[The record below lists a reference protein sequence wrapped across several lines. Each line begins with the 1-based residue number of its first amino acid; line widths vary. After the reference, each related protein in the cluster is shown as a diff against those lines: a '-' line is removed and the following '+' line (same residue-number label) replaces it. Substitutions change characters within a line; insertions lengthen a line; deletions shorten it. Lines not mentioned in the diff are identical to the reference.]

1 MSIWNDL
8 SWIESIRTPAL
19 SLFFENISLAG
30 YPTFLI
36 LFISFGY
43 FYWSPSRFS
52 RIAMMLFISGLI
64 NGFLKDYFQDP
75 RPMIELMLDP
85 KVGTSYGWPS
95 GHAQI
100 AVTLWGLIAYELKD
114 IKITIGAGLLIFLIA
129 FSRMYLGVHDLGD
142 VVSGLIIG
150 FIILAIWHLAVIH
163 EVYKSISTKSWIIVI
178 AAFQLLIYYFYPVH
192 EGHEANVWFLGV
204 MMGWFIGVSKI
215 HLNSGS
221 IKKLLLSLVSIVIVF
236 FGMISI
242 SRIEASIEITG
253 LLGIIYSY
261 SLGLIFSIFVTWIIP
276 RFWRLFNL
284 ASLKPKITQ

>member
-8 SWIESIRTPAL
+8 SWVEGIRTPAL
-19 SLFFENISLAG
+19 SVFFENISLAG

-43 FYWSPSRFS
+43 FFWSPSRFS

-64 NGFLKDYFQDP
+64 NGFLKDFFQDP
-75 RPMIELMLDP
+75 RPLIELMLDP

-114 IKITIGAGLLIFLIA
+114 KRATIGAGILIFLIA

-142 VVSGLIIG
+142 VISGLIIG
-150 FIILAIWHLAVIH
+150 TIILAIWHLAVI
-163 EVYKSISTKSWIIVI
+163 YKIYESLSKKSWMMVIGLFQII
-178 AAFQLLIYYFYPVH
+178 IYYFYPVH

-204 MMGWFIGVSKI
+204 MMGWFIGSSDI
-215 HLNSGS
+215 HLNSGRV
-221 IKKLLLSLVSIVIVF
+221 KKLFLSLASIVVVFIGMVSI
-236 FGMISI
+236 SQL
-242 SRIEASIEITG
+242 EANIATTG
-253 LLGIIYSY
+253 LLGIFYSY
-261 SLGLIFSIFVTWIIP
+261 ALGLIFSILVTWIIP
-276 RFWRLFNL
+276 RFWKLFNL
-284 ASLKPKITQ
+284 AF

>member
-8 SWIESIRTPAL
+8 SWVEGIRTPAL
-19 SLFFENISLAG
+19 SVFFENISLAG

-43 FYWSPSRFS
+43 FFWSPSRFS

-64 NGFLKDYFQDP
+64 NGFLKDFFQDP
-75 RPMIELMLDP
+75 RPLIELMLDP

-114 IKITIGAGLLIFLIA
+114 KRATIGAGILIFLIA

-142 VVSGLIIG
+142 VISGLIIG
-150 FIILAIWHLAVIH
+150 TIILAIWHLAVI
-163 EVYKSISTKSWIIVI
+163 YKIYESLSKKSWMMVIGLFQII
-178 AAFQLLIYYFYPVH
+178 IYYFYPVH

-204 MMGWFIGVSKI
+204 MMGWFIGSSDI
-215 HLNSGS
+215 HLNSGRV
-221 IKKLLLSLVSIVIVF
+221 KKLFLSLASIVVVFIGMVSI
-236 FGMISI
+236 SQL
-242 SRIEASIEITG
+242 EANIATIG
-253 LLGIIYSY
+253 LLGIFYSY
-261 SLGLIFSIFVTWIIP
+261 ALGLIFSILVTWIIP
-276 RFWRLFNL
+276 RFWKLFNL
-284 ASLKPKITQ
+284 AH

>member
-8 SWIESIRTPAL
+8 SWVEGIRTPAL
-19 SLFFENISLAG
+19 SVFFENISLAG

-43 FYWSPSRFS
+43 FFWSPSRFS

-64 NGFLKDYFQDP
+64 NGFLKDFFQDP
-75 RPMIELMLDP
+75 RPLIELMLDP

-114 IKITIGAGLLIFLIA
+114 KRATIGAGILIFLIA

-142 VVSGLIIG
+142 VISGLIIG
-150 FIILAIWHLAVIH
+150 TIILAIWHLAVI
-163 EVYKSISTKSWIIVI
+163 YKIYESLSKKSWMMVIGLFQII
-178 AAFQLLIYYFYPVH
+178 IYYFYPVH

-204 MMGWFIGVSKI
+204 MMGWFIGSSDI
-215 HLNSGS
+215 HLNSGRV
-221 IKKLLLSLVSIVIVF
+221 KKLFLSLASIVVVFIGMVSI
-236 FGMISI
+236 SQL
-242 SRIEASIEITG
+242 EANIATTG
-253 LLGIIYSY
+253 LLGIFYSY
-261 SLGLIFSIFVTWIIP
+261 ALGLIFSILVTWIIP
-276 RFWRLFNL
+276 RFWKLFNL
-284 ASLKPKITQ
+284 AN

>member
-8 SWIESIRTPAL
+8 SWVEGIRTPAL
-19 SLFFENISLAG
+19 SVFFENISLAG

-43 FYWSPSRFS
+43 FFWSPSRFS

-64 NGFLKDYFQDP
+64 NGFLKDFFQDP
-75 RPMIELMLDP
+75 RPLIELMLDP

-114 IKITIGAGLLIFLIA
+114 KRATIGAGILIFLIA

-142 VVSGLIIG
+142 VISGLIIG
-150 FIILAIWHLAVIH
+150 TIILAIWHLAVI
-163 EVYKSISTKSWIIVI
+163 YKIYESLSKKSWMMVIGLFQII
-178 AAFQLLIYYFYPVH
+178 IYYFYPVH

-204 MMGWFIGVSKI
+204 MMGWFIGSSDI
-215 HLNSGS
+215 HLNSGRV
-221 IKKLLLSLVSIVIVF
+221 KKLFLSLASIVIVF
-236 FGMISI
+236 IGMVSI
-242 SRIEASIEITG
+242 SQLEANIAMTG
-253 LLGIIYSY
+253 LLGIFYSY
-261 SLGLIFSIFVTWIIP
+261 ALGLIFSILVTWIIP
-276 RFWRLFNL
+276 RFWKFFSL
-284 ASLKPKITQ
+284 AH

>member
-8 SWIESIRTPAL
+8 SWVEGIRTPAL
-19 SLFFENISLAG
+19 SVFFENISLAG

-43 FYWSPSRFS
+43 FFWSPSRFS

-64 NGFLKDYFQDP
+64 NGFLKDFFQDP
-75 RPMIELMLDP
+75 RPLIELMLDP

-114 IKITIGAGLLIFLIA
+114 RRATIGAGILIFLIA

-142 VVSGLIIG
+142 VISGLIIG
-150 FIILAIWHLAVIH
+150 TIILAIWHLAVI
-163 EVYKSISTKSWIIVI
+163 YKIYESLSKKSWVMVIGLFQII
-178 AAFQLLIYYFYPVH
+178 IYYFYPVH

-204 MMGWFIGVSKI
+204 MMGWFIGSSDI
-215 HLNSGS
+215 HLNSGRV
-221 IKKLLLSLVSIVIVF
+221 KKLFLSLASIVVVFIGMVSI
-236 FGMISI
+236 SQL
-242 SRIEASIEITG
+242 EANIATTG
-253 LLGIIYSY
+253 LLGIFYSY
-261 SLGLIFSIFVTWIIP
+261 ALGLIFSILVTWIIP
-276 RFWRLFNL
+276 RFWKLFNL
-284 ASLKPKITQ
+284 AH

>member
-8 SWIESIRTPAL
+8 SWIESIRTPTL

-142 VVSGLIIG
+142 VISGLIIG

-163 EVYKSISTKSWIIVI
+163 EVYKSISTKSWIMAI
-178 AAFQLLIYYFYPVH
+178 AVFQLLIYYFYPVH
-192 EGHEANVWFLGV
+192 DGHEANVWFLGV
-204 MMGWFIGVSKI
+204 MMGWFIGVSEI
-215 HLNSGS
+215 HLNSSGV
-221 IKKLLLSLVSIVIVF
+221 KKLLLSLVSIVIVF

-242 SRIEASIEITG
+242 SRLEGNIEITG
-253 LLGIIYSY
+253 FLGVIYSY

-284 ASLKPKITQ
+284 AS